1 MDMIGLSNN
10 DFKASLIQ
18 IVSKDK
24 KKSDDVNKR
33 DPWCILV
40 GM

>member
-24 KKSDDVNKR
+24 KKKKV
-33 DPWCILV
+33 
-40 GM
+40 MM